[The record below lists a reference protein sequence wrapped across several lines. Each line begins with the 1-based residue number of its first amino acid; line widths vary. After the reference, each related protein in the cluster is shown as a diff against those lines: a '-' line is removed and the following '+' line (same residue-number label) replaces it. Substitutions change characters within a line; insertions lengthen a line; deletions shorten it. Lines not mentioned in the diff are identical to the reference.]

1 MVIAMNVRLMNVCKI
16 VSMMVQK
23 LNVFVIKKQYQ
34 IAIIVNSIIQAN
46 RMNVKNVKLD
56 ITWILGYA
64 NFANLL
70 AKLAHLKASA

>member
-1 MVIAMNVRLMNVCKI
+1 MVIAMNVRVMNVCKI

-56 ITWILGYA
+56 IT
-64 NFANLL
+64 
-70 AKLAHLKASA
+70 

>member
-1 MVIAMNVRLMNVCKI
+1 MNVRLMNVCKI

-56 ITWILGYA
+56 IT
-64 NFANLL
+64 
-70 AKLAHLKASA
+70 